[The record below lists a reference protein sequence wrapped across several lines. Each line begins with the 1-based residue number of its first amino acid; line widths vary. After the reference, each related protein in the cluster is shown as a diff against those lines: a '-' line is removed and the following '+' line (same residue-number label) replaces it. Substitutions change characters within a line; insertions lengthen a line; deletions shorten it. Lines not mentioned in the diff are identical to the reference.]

1 MLTCSPVLYLSSVFP
16 FSDFDKALNAALA
29 RGSVE
34 AEMVKCITV
43 GPPEAGKTQLKQALI
58 GKFDHS
64 SESTPMCTGC
74 EVVMQCY
81 VHGKTVWEPLTR
93 EMLRKSLHTTVNMM
107 EQMES
112 DSSIDKSSEDEKNPC
127 SLKSEVLEEQGVV

>member
-34 AEMVKCITV
+34 AEMVKCITL

-93 EMLRKSLHTTVNMM
+93 ETLRKSLHTTVNMM

-112 DSSIDKSSEDEKNPC
+112 DSSIDKSSEDEKIHVR
-127 SLKSEVLEEQGVV
+127 SKVRY